1 MFLWNSDAQ
10 LLHCSMVHSPDNHG
24 ITYIFNNSYYSGVI
38 DVPADPNG
46 VGELQITE
54 AAPSVFGSDGCMVH
68 CPD

>member
-1 MFLWNSDAQ
+1 
-10 LLHCSMVHSPDNHG
+10 MVHSPDNHG